1 MTTVDDKQ
9 ETNGLT
15 RDDKLTLFFSGVLL
29 ALIFGK
35 LGGLI

>member
-1 MTTVDDKQ
+1 MTAVDNKQ
-9 ETNGLT
+9 ENTGLT

-35 LGGLI
+35 LGGLV

>member
-1 MTTVDDKQ
+1 MNTVDNKQ

-29 ALIFGK
+29 AFIFGY
-35 LGGLI
+35 LGGLV

>member
-1 MTTVDDKQ
+1 MTTVDNKQ

-15 RDDKLTLFFSGVLL
+15 IDDKLTLFFSGVLL

-35 LGGLI
+35 LGGWI

>member
-1 MTTVDDKQ
+1 MTTVDNKQ

-15 RDDKLTLFFSGVLL
+15 IDDKLTLFFSGVLL
-29 ALIFGK
+29 AFIFGK